1 MHIYNNRLSINVI
14 GIPHTYICISVVV
27 VVSHAAL
34 CIEIEFDCCI
44 VCGLFT
50 FPWKKEMKK
59 CRVSHKALN
68 ELHQQPSPSTAHAC
82 VCKSGSV
89 YVTLLFVVV
98 YRIIYALWIAIQLET
113 DSNRE
118 RDGDRQIE
126 TGNETETGNRAT
138 TTTTTICDTALK
150 MFKVKIHSE
159 SAQSINQTKIHSKYT
174 YTHTHTHNELHELGK
189 GFWS

>member
-14 GIPHTYICISVVV
+14 GIPMHICTYIYMYICIGVVV
-27 VVSHAAL
+27 VVSHSAL

-59 CRVSHKALN
+59 CRVSDKALN

-82 VCKSGSV
+82 VCKSVSV

-98 YRIIYALWIAIQLET
+98 YHIIYAL
-113 DSNRE
+113 
-118 RDGDRQIE
+118 
-126 TGNETETGNRAT
+126 
-138 TTTTTICDTALK
+138 
-150 MFKVKIHSE
+150 
-159 SAQSINQTKIHSKYT
+159 
-174 YTHTHTHNELHELGK
+174 
-189 GFWS
+189 

>member
-14 GIPHTYICISVVV
+14 GIPHAYICIGVVV
-27 VVSHAAL
+27 IVSHSAL

-59 CRVSHKALN
+59 CRVNDKALN
-68 ELHQQPSPSTAHAC
+68 ELHQQPSPSAAHAC

-98 YRIIYALWIAIQLET
+98 YRIIYAL
-113 DSNRE
+113 
-118 RDGDRQIE
+118 
-126 TGNETETGNRAT
+126 
-138 TTTTTICDTALK
+138 
-150 MFKVKIHSE
+150 
-159 SAQSINQTKIHSKYT
+159 
-174 YTHTHTHNELHELGK
+174 
-189 GFWS
+189 